1 MQGIVPRCCDPYE
14 TQSLRHPHRHTV
26 VCALS
31 ALGLGCV
38 KTRCR
43 AKPIEWILHQIAIDV
58 GEILKRGRF

>member
-1 MQGIVPRCCDPYE
+1 MAYCRLHVEAVTY
-14 TQSLRHPHRHTV
+14 STV
-26 VCALS
+26 RLS